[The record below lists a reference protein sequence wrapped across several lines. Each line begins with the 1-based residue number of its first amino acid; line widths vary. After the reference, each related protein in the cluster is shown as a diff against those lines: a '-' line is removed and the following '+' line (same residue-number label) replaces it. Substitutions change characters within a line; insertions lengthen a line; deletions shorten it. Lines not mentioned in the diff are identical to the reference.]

1 MRTREQWV
9 EEVMKNKTDRELLE
23 LAAKAANMDVMWD
36 REELADFCAKR
47 EGMWLKGMRSDS
59 ANCEYWNPLTSDGD
73 AFRLAVELQLTLCND
88 QVASGY
94 AYCTDGDKNVNFP
107 AVHSGKNEN
116 KVIDED
122 YVAARRA
129 IVLAAA
135 KIGESK

>member
-1 MRTREQWV
+1 
-9 EEVMKNKTDRELLE
+9 MKTKTDRELLE
-23 LAAKAANMDVMWD
+23 LAAKAAEYWSN
-36 REELADFCAKR
+36 EF
-47 EGMWLKGMRSDS
+47 
-59 ANCEYWNPLTSDGD
+59 NCIFDIPHLNWNPLLSDGD
-73 AFRLAVELQLTLCND
+73 AFRLAVKLQLTVCND

-94 AYCTDGDKNVNFP
+94 TYCTDVDKDVNFP

>member
-107 AVHSGKNEN
+107 
-116 KVIDED
+116 
-122 YVAARRA
+122 
-129 IVLAAA
+129 VLYL
-135 KIGESK
+135 